1 MEAQSLLIQIC
12 KRGNVRAL
20 LHGDT
25 QWQRREGVVNRE
37 ELNWLLQ
44 TITSSENAERFLLAQ
59 YKRGR
64 ISLQLMNDVAPERDW
79 TTCTTSPLLTRAT
92 EYAAM
97 ALVFANAW

>member
-1 MEAQSLLIQIC
+1 
-12 KRGNVRAL
+12 
-20 LHGDT
+20 
-25 QWQRREGVVNRE
+25 VNRE

-44 TITSSENAERFLLAQ
+44 TIKSSENAERFLLAQ

-79 TTCTTSPLLTRAT
+79 TTLSTSPLLTRAS
-92 EYAAM
+92 ECAAM

>member
-1 MEAQSLLIQIC
+1 
-12 KRGNVRAL
+12 
-20 LHGDT
+20 
-25 QWQRREGVVNRE
+25 VNRE

-44 TITSSENAERFLLAQ
+44 TINSSENAERFVLAQ

-64 ISLQLMNDVAPERDW
+64 ISLQLMNDVAAERDW
-79 TTCTTSPLLTRAT
+79 TTCTTSPLLTEAT